1 MKKTLI
7 FGMVILVLT
16 APVFAGVVKKTKSDI
31 GFRGFGKFSL
41 VQSEKLTADQKWADM
56 KTDFKGQGL
65 TGGLAAKTI
74 LRSGDTGEITDL
86 PASTVYKLDNKK
98 KEYSVSTI
106 EKMKEQIAGEEQEAR
121 EAQEEKEPAKS
132 TIKITKNEFKVEDTG
147 EESTINNFPVR
158 KYLAHWLMEWEDT
171 ETGEKG
177 SSRLETLVWTTPMS
191 GELEKARE
199 EEARFSK
206 AYLEKIGISFDH
218 KQEDI
223 LGTRWLAILDSFS
236 MKRDGAPR
244 DFSKA
249 AGELQKIEGYP
260 IVTDGKYFATSQK
273 PAGESAEQGE
283 ETSKD
288 VKGAIG
294 GLLKKTL
301 KKKPADSAAAAN
313 EPALTFHTEVLE
325 ISTPSLGASDFQ
337 VPANYKKKS

>member
-7 FGMVILVLT
+7 FGLVILVL
-16 APVFAGVVKKTKSDI
+16 ASPAFCGVVKKSKSDI

-41 VQSEKLTADQKWADM
+41 AMSEKIAAEYKWAEM
-56 KTDFKGQGL
+56 KSNFKGQGL

-74 LRSGDTGEITDL
+74 LRSGDTGEIIDL
-86 PASTVYKLDNKK
+86 PASTITNLDNKK
-98 KEYSVSTI
+98 KEYSVSTL
-106 EKMKEQIAGEEQEAR
+106 EKLKEQMAQGEEGAQQ
-121 EAQEEKEPAKS
+121 AQEEEPAKS

-158 KYLAHWLMEWEDT
+158 KYLVHWLMEWEDT

-177 SSRLETLVWTTPMS
+177 SSRLETIVWTTPMS

-199 EEARFSK
+199 EEFRFSK
-206 AYLEKIGISFDH
+206 AYLEKIGV
-218 KQEDI
+218 DI
-223 LGTRWLAILDSFS
+223 DQMQQDVLGVRWLAILDSFS
-236 MKRDGAPR
+236 MKRGGAPR

-249 AGELQKIEGYP
+249 AGEMQKIKGYP

-273 PAGESAEQGE
+273 PAGESAEKEE
-283 ETSKD
+283 ETAKD
-288 VKGAIG
+288 VKGALG

-301 KKKPADSAAAAN
+301 KKKPADSAAGAN

-325 ISTPSLGASDFQ
+325 ISTPDLGASDFQ
-337 VPANYKKKS
+337 VPAGYKKKG